1 MTKSSKRKQPFVSL
15 LQTMTVLAVLG
26 VAAWFVLHTFFTEK
40 AVVPMRVA
48 VTLDNECGL
57 VESAFM
63 AVTDDGASAL
73 FDRGVAQLE
82 TRSGA
87 RVWVIN
93 SDKFEDFIF
102 ESDRVMA
109 APELTIAANCSP
121 SGTAAT
127 TLDAF
132 NKQFKSDKK

>member
-1 MTKSSKRKQPFVSL
+1 MTKSSKRKQPVVSL

-82 TRSGA
+82 TR
-87 RVWVIN
+87 
-93 SDKFEDFIF
+93 
-102 ESDRVMA
+102 
-109 APELTIAANCSP
+109 
-121 SGTAAT
+121 
-127 TLDAF
+127 
-132 NKQFKSDKK
+132 